1 MFPCATSFKSDL
13 TQGSIMKMNIFFH
26 NYANKDMPIREW
38 QNKWLAFSCLLNSNR
53 LLSLL
58 V

>member
-1 MFPCATSFKSDL
+1 MYPRARSFKSDL

-38 QNKWLAFSCLLNSNR
+38 QNIWLAFSWLLNFNR

>member
-1 MFPCATSFKSDL
+1 MYPRATSFKSDL

-26 NYANKDMPIREW
+26 NYATMQKNI
-38 QNKWLAFSCLLNSNR
+38 WLAFCCLLNSNR
-53 LLSLL
+53 LLSLQ